1 MKNGTMSKCED
12 LEPTH
17 IHKPLL
23 LGLTLFAFC
32 RHGLEQLSLAWSPI
46 SFDWGTKRKSKDGC
60 RAHPWNLPPHLSFFG
75 KARLNDLMILNCKQW
90 CRSRFNWNDYDGRTE
105 FQGGLHQ
112 VHLTYEIWTDLSS
125 RRHWKAKKSLP
136 THRFWPP
143 MSQEPIRI

>member
-1 MKNGTMSKCED
+1 MKKGTMWRFGAN
-12 LEPTH
+12 TH
-17 IHKPLL
+17 SQTPM

-32 RHGLEQLSLAWSPI
+32 SHGLEQLSLAWSRVL
-46 SFDWGTKRKSKDGC
+46 FDWGTKRKSKDGC

-75 KARLNDLMILNCKQW
+75 CKARLNDLMTFDCEQW

-112 VHLTYEIWTDLSS
+112 VHLTHEIWTDLSS
-125 RRHWKAKKSLP
+125 RRHWTAKKNLP

-143 MSQEPIRI
+143 MSREPIQI